1 MVGQRGAMGDGT
13 GTRWWRRG
21 EVRDVMVTDVGE
33 QREIEKRIVS
43 GSRIFFFRNFLL

>member
-33 QREIEKRIVS
+33 QREIEKGLFR
-43 GSRIFFFRNFLL
+43 GLEFFFP